1 MGAAT
6 DVTETV
12 LSNEPEEREPAK
24 LERDVEGIRD
34 NITDI
39 VSELDRR
46 GHEML
51 DWRGHLRKHAWLL
64 VAVGASCLVGLG
76 VTVVAD
82 RARRKRRN
90 RFWFKARRIR
100 EAVARIIEHPELVA
114 QPKPGIARKALG
126 AAVGATTT
134 VLAKTLVQQIVDTI
148 EPSEEADAGLG

>member
-12 LSNEPEEREPAK
+12 PSSQVEEREPAK

-76 VTVVAD
+76 VTIVAD
-82 RARRKRRN
+82 GARRKRRN
-90 RFWFKARRIR
+90 RFWSKARRLR

-114 QPKPGIARKALG
+114 QPKPGIGRKMLG

-148 EPSEEADAGLG
+148 EPSEETDAGIA